1 MIFFTSRA
9 FCQLTWSQLTKSGSQ
24 VPVIVLRVS
33 EFPLLTAWAS
43 HAAGRTPG
51 PPPRPPLPPPGP
63 CCVEAAVQSC
73 HAAFYGRLRS
83 EQLNSQNLTK
93 MEISGNSELH
103 LSQSKLALA
112 QESCSPVP
120 TDLGGW
126 VAEDLA
132 GALGLRD
139 TLSLRTYTS
148 LISMAPCGPQHF
160 PHVLP
165 AGSI

>member
-51 PPPRPPLPPPGP
+51 PPPQPPLPPPGP

-112 QESCSPVP
+112 QESCSPVL

-132 GALGLRD
+132 GGAWAPRHPLSAYIHESDLYGPMWTSALPPR
-139 TLSLRTYTS
+139 
-148 LISMAPCGPQHF
+148 A
-160 PHVLP
+160 
-165 AGSI
+165 AGR